1 MPHTG
6 LTVTETAPRGLTR
19 TARVPVHAP
28 ALGPRRVR
36 QTTRVL
42 VPFFAARNNVAVSG
56 WTTFRVPILIPR
68 TPGADS
74 DKRGWRARPFS
85 CARASAAAGPRAG
98 AASRP
103 GHGRSHACATV
114 PRCFNLHIP
123 RTEDMEYGLIYFLAT
138 CVSSPLTR
146 LLGLRPVF

>member
-103 GHGRSHACATV
+103 GHNRAHACATV
-114 PRCFNLHIP
+114 QV
-123 RTEDMEYGLIYFLAT
+123 TAA
-138 CVSSPLTR
+138 LTR
-146 LLGLRPVF
+146 VRRCLAVSICISRGQRIWSIA